1 MATTALEMNPAPA
14 AIESHHTRVQELTDV
29 IAHHSPRFR
38 RIALAHLGNVAD
50 AEDAVQ
56 EGLLS
61 ALRHL
66 DQFRGQAR
74 MSTWVTAIVINSA
87 RMRLRQRLAP
97 APLALDQVRGQQD
110 FTLADLVSDRR
121 PGPEETY
128 RNREIGETVVHA
140 ISRLSPLLRKTFQ
153 LRDLDGLTIRETAR
167 LMGVPA
173 GTVKARLARARSRLR
188 DATGKHLRRDPRSCE
203 GKNAREA

>member
-1 MATTALEMNPAPA
+1 MATTALEMNPAPT
-14 AIESHHTRVQELTDV
+14 AIDSHRTRVQELTDV

-56 EGLLS
+56 EALLS
-61 ALRHL
+61 ALRHI
-66 DQFRGQAR
+66 DQFRGQAQ

-87 RMRLRQRLAP
+87 RMRLRQRFAP
-97 APLALDQVRGQQD
+97 VPLALDQVRGQQD

-153 LRDLDGLTIRETAR
+153 LRDLDGLTIRETAH

-188 DATGKHLRRDPRSCE
+188 DATGKRLRRDPRPCQ
-203 GKNAREA
+203 

>member
-1 MATTALEMNPAPA
+1 MATTALKMNPAPT
-14 AIESHHTRVQELTDV
+14 AIDSHRTRVQELTDV

-56 EGLLS
+56 EALLS
-61 ALRHL
+61 ALRHI
-66 DQFRGQAR
+66 DQFRGQAQ

-87 RMRLRQRLAP
+87 RMRLRQRFAP
-97 APLALDQVRGQQD
+97 VPLALDQVRGQQD

-153 LRDLDGLTIRETAR
+153 LRDLDGLTIRETAH

-188 DATGKHLRRDPRSCE
+188 DATGKRLRRDPRPCQ
-203 GKNAREA
+203 